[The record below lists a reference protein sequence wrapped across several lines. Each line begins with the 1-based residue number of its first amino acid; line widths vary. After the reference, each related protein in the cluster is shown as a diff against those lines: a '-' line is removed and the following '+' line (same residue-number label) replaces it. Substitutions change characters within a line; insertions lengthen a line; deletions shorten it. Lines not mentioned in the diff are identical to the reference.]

1 MSTLAAELARI
12 DLLSDLPRTGLA
24 AVAAQ
29 VRTARHA
36 AGTVVLD
43 ADDGTSNRDVFLVL
57 DGVVDIINYA
67 LTGREVSF
75 ARIEAG
81 GYFGELSAIDGLP
94 RSARVVAATDC
105 RLAALSPQLFDRLV
119 TEQPTVARKV
129 MLRLTR
135 IIRACDERIMDLSTL
150 RAVERVAVEILRL
163 ARPVDGGAAI
173 PGSWIVDRL
182 PAQRDIAARV
192 GTARETVARVLSQL
206 QDDGVVERRGRM
218 LVVPDRMRLL
228 RVAAGDRPEALLAR

>member
-1 MSTLAAELARI
+1 MADYADELRKLAATLDEAKRELNLARQQ
-12 DLLSDLPRTGLA
+12 STKPRHLRIRARRA
-24 AVAAQ
+24 AVQA
-29 VRTARHA
+29 
-36 AGTVVLD
+36 
-43 ADDGTSNRDVFLVL
+43 
-57 DGVVDIINYA
+57 
-67 LTGREVSF
+67 
-75 ARIEAG
+75 
-81 GYFGELSAIDGLP
+81 
-94 RSARVVAATDC
+94 ARVVAATDC

-173 PGSWIVDRL
+173 PGSWVVDRL

>member
-1 MSTLAAELARI
+1 MTTLAVELARV
-12 DLLSDLPRTGLA
+12 DLLADLPRNSLA

-29 VRTARHA
+29 VRTMRHG
-36 AGTVVLD
+36 AGAVVLD
-43 ADDGTSNRDVFLVL
+43 ADDGSSNRDVFLVL
-57 DGVVDIINYA
+57 EGVVDVINYA

-75 ARIEAG
+75 ARIESG

-105 RLAALSPQLFDRLV
+105 RFAALSPQLFDRLV
-119 TEQPTVARKV
+119 TEEPTVARKV
-129 MLRLTR
+129 MLRLAR

-163 ARPVDGGAAI
+163 ARPSDGNTGA
-173 PGSWIVDRL
+173 PGRWVVDRL

-206 QDDGVVERRGRM
+206 QEDGVVERRGRM